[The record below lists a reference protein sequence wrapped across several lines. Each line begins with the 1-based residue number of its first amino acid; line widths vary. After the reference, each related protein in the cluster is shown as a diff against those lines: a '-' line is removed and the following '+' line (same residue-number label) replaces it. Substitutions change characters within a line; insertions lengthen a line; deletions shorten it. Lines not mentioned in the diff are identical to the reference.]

1 MRDVL
6 DQILDFT
13 VLPGYTSVGYA
24 LRRPG
29 WDDDELLRMAG
40 TVALVTGATSGLGLA
55 AASGM
60 ARLGAR
66 VRILVRNAE
75 RGEKARAEVVERTGN
90 DDVAVALCAL
100 SSLADI
106 RRFAAEVTERE
117 PRQDVL
123 DTTAGGLPPERP
135 TTDEGLELTFATNVA
150 GPFLLTKLL
159 LPLLRSSAPARVI
172 DVTSGGMYTQRLD
185 VDELQSE
192 HGEFSGTTAYART
205 KRAEVVLAELW
216 AERLAGTGVVVHSM
230 HPGWADTPG
239 LEASLPGFHKLLK
252 PILRSAEQGAD
263 TIVWRAA
270 AREPGRTSGG
280 LWHDRRERATH
291 RVPWTRESSAD
302 RAALWA
308 ACEAATG
315 GLDGEG

>member
-1 MRDVL
+1 MD
-6 DQILDFT
+6 
-13 VLPGYTSVGYA
+13 GK
-24 LRRPG
+24 
-29 WDDDELLRMAG
+29 
-40 TVALVTGATSGLGLA
+40 VALVTGATSGLGLA

-66 VRILVRNAE
+66 VRLLVRNAE

-90 DDVAVALCAL
+90 DDVAVALCDL

-106 RRFAAEVTERE
+106 RRFAAEFTERE
-117 PRQDVL
+117 TRLDVL
-123 DTTAGGLPPERP
+123 VNNAGVLPPER
-135 TTDEGLELTFATNVA
+135 TTTGEGLELTFATNVA

-172 DVTSGGMYTQRLD
+172 DVTSGGMYTRRLD

-263 TIVWRAA
+263 TIVWLAA
-270 AREPGRTSGG
+270 APEPGRTSGG

-315 GLDGEG
+315 GPDGED